1 MQEIEAKVRE
11 GVATAILARWE
22 SGRAM
27 NKLKGDRKQLPKGTL
42 AAWSEELTALGF
54 ATTLAASPPSAIA
67 EASRVDA
74 PRHILLPAH
83 RRNTIGGGSRLGP
96 TFKLGGEFSNESTH
110 RE

>member
-1 MQEIEAKVRE
+1 MQLPDGMQEIEAKVRE

-67 EASRVDA
+67 EASRSM
-74 PRHILLPAH
+74 
-83 RRNTIGGGSRLGP
+83 RRATSCCPHTVGTRLEVGP
-96 TFKLGGEFSNESTH
+96 G
-110 RE
+110 